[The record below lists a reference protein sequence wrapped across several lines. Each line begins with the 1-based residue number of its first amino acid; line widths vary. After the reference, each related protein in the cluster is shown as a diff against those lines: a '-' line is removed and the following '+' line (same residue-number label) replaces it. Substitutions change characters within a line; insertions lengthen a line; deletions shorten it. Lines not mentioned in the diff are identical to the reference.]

1 MLIGAHLS
9 AVNAKCHILS
19 MLRTYHEIDLNG
31 VVAKIPIE
39 TIGLTIDC
47 DVIIL

>member
-1 MLIGAHLS
+1 MEAHLS
-9 AVNAKCHILS
+9 AFNAKCHILS
-19 MLRTYHEIDLNG
+19 ILCTYHEIDLNG

-39 TIGLTIDC
+39 MIGLTIGC